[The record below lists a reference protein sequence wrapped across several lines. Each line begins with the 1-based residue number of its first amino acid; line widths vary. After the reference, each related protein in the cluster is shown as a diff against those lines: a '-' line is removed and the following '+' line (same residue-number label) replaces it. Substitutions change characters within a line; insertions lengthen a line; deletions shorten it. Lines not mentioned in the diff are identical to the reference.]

1 MQVLQSL
8 LQKFEHYIQKQ
19 AICQSFAPDEKVL
32 VCVSGGADS
41 VLLLYLLKKYT
52 AWQLVISHTNHQLR
66 GDNSEADEALV
77 RKYATDWELPI
88 YVQTAKPVT
97 LAEDGSY
104 ELEARNLRRT
114 FQDQLCSEHHINWVA
129 TGHHLTD
136 SLETA
141 LINLVRGT
149 GITGLRGIPFR
160 NGNRIHPILCLTK
173 GEVESLCTH
182 LELAFNTD
190 LSNTDTSI
198 RRNQIRLEVLP
209 ILKAMNPNLEH
220 TFAANALRIEAIDD
234 YLNTTSAYAINPD
247 SIDLER
253 INDAIYPELWL
264 RKQND
269 GSSYASFLN
278 ACQTANDLQTGEK
291 VQVGSTTWVRDRNS
305 LLKASAENEY
315 QSLLNQDNQWQYQG
329 SFFQIWKL
337 ANTNNELVYD
347 SHYLHLEEHQIIN
360 LIVRNW
366 LPGDYILINQGK
378 SKKKVSDLLTD
389 AKVSAVHKPNWP
401 VITYSAEAGE
411 VIWVPGVRLSDTFH
425 KRNFMCPV
433 SFGFAVALS

>member
-1 MQVLQSL
+1 MQALPSL
-8 LQKFEHYIQKQ
+8 LQKFELYIQKQ
-19 AICQSFAPDEKVL
+19 ALCQSFAPNEKVL

-66 GDNSEADEALV
+66 GANSEADEALV

-88 YVQTAKPVT
+88 YVQIAKPINND
-97 LAEDGSY
+97 ADGSY

-114 FQDQLCSEHHINWVA
+114 FQDELCAEHQITWVA

-141 LINLVRGT
+141 LINLIRGS

-160 NGNRIHPILCLTK
+160 NGSRIHPLLCYTK
-173 GEVESLCTH
+173 AEVEQLCTH
-182 LELAFNTD
+182 LGLAFNTD
-190 LSNTDTSI
+190 ESNSDTSI

-234 YLNTTSAYAINPD
+234 YINTTAEYAINPNE
-247 SIDLER
+247 IDLER

-269 GSSYASFLN
+269 GSSYANYLN
-278 ACQTANDLQTGEK
+278 ACQTANDLQTGER
-291 VQVGSTTWVRDRNS
+291 VQIGNTIWVRNRNV
-305 LLKASAENEY
+305 LQKATSENEY
-315 QSLLNQDNQWQYQG
+315 RLVLNPENQWQYQG
-329 SFFQIWKL
+329 AFFQIWKL
-337 ANTNNELVYD
+337 ANTNNELVFD
-347 SHYLHLEEHQIIN
+347 SHYLHLEDHQIIN
-360 LIVRNW
+360 LMVRNW
-366 LPGDYILINQGK
+366 LPGDYIMINQGK

-401 VITYSAEAGE
+401 VITYAQEAGE
-411 VIWVPGVRLSDTFH
+411 VIWVPGVRLSDTYH
-425 KRNFMCPV
+425 KRNFMCAV
-433 SFGFAVALS
+433 SFGFAIAQS